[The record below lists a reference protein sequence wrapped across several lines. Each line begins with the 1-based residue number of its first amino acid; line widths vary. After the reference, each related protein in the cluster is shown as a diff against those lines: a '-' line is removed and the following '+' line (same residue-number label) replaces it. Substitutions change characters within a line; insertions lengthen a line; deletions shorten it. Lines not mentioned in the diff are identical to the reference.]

1 MKIDLHT
8 HSTFSDG
15 RDSVS
20 EVFQAAALAQ
30 LDLIALTDHDT
41 TAGWLDATESAAQ
54 FGVGFVP
61 GIEVT
66 TRARV
71 LGEDGEVHRFGLHM
85 LAYLPNPNH
94 LALVGA
100 LRTSVESREH
110 RLREIVNR
118 IAEDYSITWDDVL
131 AQLKDGATM
140 GRPAVADALIAKT
153 EHFTE
158 RGQVF
163 DQLWYKGSKYH
174 VPNTGV
180 PETLEAI
187 ELIREAG
194 GVPVIAHPLSRGKGP
209 RPGEPM
215 PLRHF
220 EEMIEAGLAGF
231 ECHHR
236 DVPDHARDWLLD
248 LAKKHDLIF
257 TGSSDYHGNL
267 GKQNRI
273 GENTT
278 TPEMF
283 QRIVEQATGSK
294 PVLV

>member
-8 HSTFSDG
+8 HSTYSDG

-20 EVFQAAALAQ
+20 EVFQAAALAG

-41 TAGWLDATESAAQ
+41 TSGWLDATESASQ
-54 FGVGFVP
+54 FGVGFMP

-71 LGEDGEVHRFGLHM
+71 VGSDGEVHRFGVHM
-85 LAYLPNPNH
+85 LAYLPDPEN
-94 LALVGA
+94 LALSGA
-100 LRTSVESREH
+100 LRTSVESREV

-118 IAEDYSITWDDVL
+118 ISEDYKITWEDVL
-131 AQLKDGATM
+131 AQLSEGATM
-140 GRPAVADALIAKT
+140 GRPAVADALIASS
-153 EHFTE
+153 EPFTE

-163 DQLWYKGSKYH
+163 DQLFFKGSKYH

-209 RPGEPM
+209 NPGEPM

-231 ECHHR
+231 ECFHR
-236 DVPDHARDWLLD
+236 DVPAHARDWLLS
-248 LAKKHDLIF
+248 LAQKHDLIT

-267 GKQNRI
+267 GKKNRI

-278 TPEMF
+278 SAEMF
-283 QRIVEQATGSK
+283 QRILEQGTGSK
-294 PVLV
+294 PLLI